1 MFVINFFY
9 YIWGMKVK
17 LVYEPFSPTSEE
29 EFYYKPSKEWGYMVW
44 CEKKYVDYLMRVYGE
59 IPARLNPVKLKLV
72 NQDGNVI
79 VSDLKVNLPEDVLG
93 KIIDKGGD
101 CIVSEANYT
110 VIRTKFDG
118 DSTILSAGYYHD
130 EVVRTEQ
137 GLKLLSRLCVYDSE
151 MIANSIIYPI

>member
-1 MFVINFFY
+1 
-9 YIWGMKVK
+9 MKVK
-17 LVYEPFSPTSEE
+17 MVYEPFSPTSEE

-79 VSDLKVNLPEDVLG
+79 VSDLKVNLPESVLG

-101 CIVSEANYT
+101 CKV
-110 VIRTKFDG
+110 KFKRKG
-118 DSTILSAGYYHD
+118 DYHWVYL
-130 EVVRTEQ
+130 E
-137 GLKLLSRLCVYDSE
+137 GHKCISRK
-151 MIANSIIYPI
+151 